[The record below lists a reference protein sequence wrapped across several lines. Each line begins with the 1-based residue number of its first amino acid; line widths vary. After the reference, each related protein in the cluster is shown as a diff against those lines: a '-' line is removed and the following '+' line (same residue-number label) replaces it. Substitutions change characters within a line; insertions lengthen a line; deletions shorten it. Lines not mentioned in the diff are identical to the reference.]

1 MNATDNTAST
11 AIKEVHNLIIVDR
24 SGSMWNIAPQAIAG
38 VNETLGT
45 IRAAQQSTG
54 IMQYVTIIS
63 FCGCCTKVFCK
74 NSPVKDVPHMTA
86 RDYEPCCNTPLYDAM
101 GESIITLREYLQS
114 RSDYAVSVTIIT
126 DGYENSS
133 KKWNASSI
141 KALVE
146 LLKADGWLF
155 AYIGANQDV
164 EKVSHDISID
174 NSMSFQ
180 ATPEATEDMFMK
192 ERSARMRWSQKL
204 TRPMASKLRNIDY
217 FDKTDDTDLSDD
229 E

>member
-1 MNATDNTAST
+1 
-11 AIKEVHNLIIVDR
+11 
-24 SGSMWNIAPQAIAG
+24 
-38 VNETLGT
+38 
-45 IRAAQQSTG
+45 
-54 IMQYVTIIS
+54 
-63 FCGCCTKVFCK
+63 
-74 NSPVKDVPHMTA
+74 
-86 RDYEPCCNTPLYDAM
+86 M
-101 GESIITLREYLQS
+101 GESIITLREYLQN

-164 EKVSHDISID
+164 RRVSHDISID

-180 ATPEATEDMFMK
+180 ATPEATDDMFMK

-204 TRPMASKLRNIDY
+204 SKKMSSMERNEKY
-217 FDKTDDTDLSDD
+217 FDDTDLTD